1 MLILHRVL
9 TLCLTPLIGYL
20 RAYILINRRIPEEM
34 TYLVFPYFY
43 DFSLFLCLEPIY
55 EISVSSFETHYL
67 TELYFSAVLS
77 SREYILEG
85 AVKLVLSIP
94 SRLSS
99 DVYMRSLN

>member
-1 MLILHRVL
+1 MSETIDRLFKSIHTDKQKITKRNDL
-9 TLCLTPLIGYL
+9 
-20 RAYILINRRIPEEM
+20 
-34 TYLVFPYFY
+34 F
-43 DFSLFLCLEPIY
+43 DFLFFRWLEPIY

-85 AVKLVLSIP
+85 AVNLVLSIP

-99 DVYMRSLN
+99 DVYMRSLY